1 MKKIYTL
8 AFGLLIGAGLMAQ
21 GDGVTNIFELGT
33 FESFADIEAVF
44 AEGAF
49 VWKNGEKEKAELLPS
64 DNTLDAASTK
74 MLKLVSK
81 ETSEKEWDLQFATP
95 TIPLVEGNQYMVTFD
110 VRSAGVGVLR
120 ISTGG
125 ATEIPAN
132 QYWQDVET
140 DELWT
145 TFKYIFLYN
154 DPTAPIIA
162 GAAEAVNLTFDMGK
176 VADMTYYLD
185 NIKVIDITGLGY
197 EPAGLN
203 IFADGT
209 FESFA
214 DIEAVFAEGAFVW
227 KNGEKEKAELLP
239 SDNTLDAASTK
250 MLKLVS
256 KETSEKEWDLQ
267 FATPTIPLVEGNQY
281 KVTFDVRSE
290 GEGVLRISTGGANQI
305 PANQYWQDIESSTT
319 WTKAEYL
326 YLYNDPKAPIIAGSD
341 AAVDLTFDMGKV
353 ADMTYYLDNIKV
365 FDVTGTRAARYVAP
379 PVVSINTIVK
389 PALNVFASQG
399 SITIGDTAGKQ
410 VAVYSITGSKVFGTT
425 AKSNEVTVNVP
436 TGIYIVVVDGVAK
449 KVAVR

>member
-1 MKKIYTL
+1 
-8 AFGLLIGAGLMAQ
+8 
-21 GDGVTNIFELGT
+21 
-33 FESFADIEAVF
+33 
-44 AEGAF
+44 
-49 VWKNGEKEKAELLPS
+49 
-64 DNTLDAASTK
+64 
-74 MLKLVSK
+74 
-81 ETSEKEWDLQFATP
+81 
-95 TIPLVEGNQYMVTFD
+95 
-110 VRSAGVGVLR
+110 
-120 ISTGG
+120 
-125 ATEIPAN
+125 
-132 QYWQDVET
+132 
-140 DELWT
+140 
-145 TFKYIFLYN
+145 
-154 DPTAPIIA
+154 
-162 GAAEAVNLTFDMGK
+162 
-176 VADMTYYLD
+176 
-185 NIKVIDITGLGY
+185 
-197 EPAGLN
+197 
-203 IFADGT
+203 
-209 FESFA
+209 